1 LEATDDP
8 FTIEEARA
16 IELIQAKRLAD
27 AGDALGEFEGS
38 AVTTGKGRF
47 GPYVK
52 HEGKYFSLAKTD
64 SLTTIT
70 LERAIEIIQAKRN
83 QEANKYIKEF
93 PENETIKVVNGVYG
107 PYIKLENVT

>member
-1 LEATDDP
+1 LFEKPRLPREIGFFEDKPVIIGAGKLNYVKHDDKYVSLEATDDP

-47 GPYVK
+47 G
-52 HEGKYFSLAKTD
+52 LM
-64 SLTTIT
+64 
-70 LERAIEIIQAKRN
+70 
-83 QEANKYIKEF
+83 
-93 PENETIKVVNGVYG
+93 
-107 PYIKLENVT
+107 

>member
-38 AVTTGKGRF
+38 SITTGKGRF
-47 GPYVK
+47 G
-52 HEGKYFSLAKTD
+52 LM
-64 SLTTIT
+64 
-70 LERAIEIIQAKRN
+70 
-83 QEANKYIKEF
+83 
-93 PENETIKVVNGVYG
+93 
-107 PYIKLENVT
+107 